1 MSDHDTNETTTFA
14 EMSAR
19 LEQIVTKLEGEDV
32 PLEELIKLHGEGT
45 QLIKRCRQMLEEAKL
60 KVTEHQSQ

>member
-1 MSDHDTNETTTFA
+1 MPAQDTTDQATFA

-19 LEQIVTKLEGEDV
+19 LEQIVAKLEGEDV

-45 QLIKRCRQMLEEAKL
+45 QLIKRSRQMLEEAKL
-60 KVTEHQSQ
+60 KVTEHQA